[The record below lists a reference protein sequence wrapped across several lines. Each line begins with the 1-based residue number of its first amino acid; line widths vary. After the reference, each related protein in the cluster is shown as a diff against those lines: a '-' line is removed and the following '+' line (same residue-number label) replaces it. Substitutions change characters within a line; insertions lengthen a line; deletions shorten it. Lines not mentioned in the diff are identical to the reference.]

1 MTAERSP
8 RQMKMRTS
16 PLSVSFSLP
25 ERDLVVQAAE
35 QLGET
40 VSAFIRDAAV
50 KSAIRKLNA
59 ASRAKAA

>member
-1 MTAERSP
+1 MTAESTP
-8 RQMKMRTS
+8 RQLKLRTT
-16 PLSVSFSLP
+16 PLSVSFSRA

-50 KSAIRKLNA
+50 KAAIRKLNA
-59 ASRAKAA
+59 ASRAKVA

>member
-1 MTAERSP
+1 
-8 RQMKMRTS
+8 MKMRTS